1 MACDITSGFTLGCRD
16 NSGGIK
22 NIYILG
28 ESGSVAPEI
37 TAYTP
42 GTEGQIAGIT
52 GSGAF
57 YKYELTKNTGDLTE
71 APTPSLENGTVFY
84 EQTVNVAFHKL
95 QASIRNQVKVLA
107 QNPDLKIIVE
117 TNNGEESPYTGKF
130 FMVGRYRG
138 ATLSAGSATSG
149 TTFGD
154 ANQYALT
161 FQGLEP
167 QPMDEVVTADGTLA
181 SVLSGISVA

>member
-22 NIYILG
+22 NIYVL
-28 ESGSVAPEI
+28 SGSISTV
-37 TAYTP
+37 
-42 GTEGQIAGIT
+42 TEASDGLISDIS
-52 GSGAF
+52 GSGTF
-57 YKYELTKNTGDLTE
+57 YKFELTKNTGDLTE

-84 EQTVNVAFHKL
+84 EQTLNVAFHKL
-95 QASIRNQVKVLA
+95 QSSIRNQVKVLA

-117 TNNGEESPYTGKF
+117 TNNGIESPYTGRYF
-130 FMVGRYRG
+130 LVGRYRG

-149 TTFGD
+149 TAFGD

-167 QPMDEVVTADGTLA
+167 EPMDEIQSSDG
-181 SVLSGISVA
+181 SVDFLSGISVG

>member
-22 NIYILG
+22 NIYIL
-28 ESGSVAPEI
+28 SGSI
-37 TAYTP
+37 TTITEVSDGLISDIS
-42 GTEGQIAGIT
+42 GTGT
-52 GSGAF
+52 LF
-57 YKYELTKNTGDLTE
+57 KYELTKNTGDLTE
-71 APTPSLENGTVFY
+71 APSPSLENGTVYY
-84 EQTVNVAFHKL
+84 EQTVNAAFHKL

-117 TNNGEESPYTGKF
+117 TNNGEETPYTGKF
-130 FMVGRYRG
+130 FFVGRYRG
-138 ATLSAGSATSG
+138 ATLSAGSATTG

-167 QPMDEVVTADGTLA
+167 QPMDEIQTADGTLLDA
-181 SVLSGISVA
+181 LTGITVS